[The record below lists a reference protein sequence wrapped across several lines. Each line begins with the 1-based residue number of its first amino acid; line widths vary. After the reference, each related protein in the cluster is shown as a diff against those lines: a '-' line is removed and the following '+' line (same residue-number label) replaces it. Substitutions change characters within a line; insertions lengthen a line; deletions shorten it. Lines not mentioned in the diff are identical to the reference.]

1 MRKGAHDF
9 DFGFQPRPREGGKEG
24 RGREGKGRLSICERV
39 IFTMV
44 GKIRLDGKGGKLVL
58 YSVSRK

>member
-9 DFGFQPRPREGGKEG
+9 DFGFQPRLREEGKEK
-24 RGREGKGRLSICERV
+24 REREKGRLSIMRASN
-39 IFTMV
+39 FTTV
-44 GKIRLDGKGGKLVL
+44 GKIRFDGKLVL